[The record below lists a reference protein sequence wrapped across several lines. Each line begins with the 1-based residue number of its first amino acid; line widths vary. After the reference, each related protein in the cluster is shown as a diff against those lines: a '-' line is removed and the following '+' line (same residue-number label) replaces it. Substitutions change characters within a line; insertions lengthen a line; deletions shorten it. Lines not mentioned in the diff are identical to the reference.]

1 MAPLPP
7 LRDGGCALPIC
18 PFGRACHPLISD
30 APDCKCSPGRLRFWV
45 VWASCPGAAAPISI
59 HAPRAGRDCFQN
71 NQMCFFL
78 DFSIHAPRVGRDVNS
93 TPRYSPK
100 YNFNPRAPCGARQ
113 ASRGRCSRA
122 QDFNP
127 RAPCGARPSAASAR
141 TIAVLF
147 KSTRPVWGATSVIFY
162 DDQGYNISIHA
173 PRVGRDRRSR
183 PCRCW
188 EPRISIHAPRV
199 GRDAPASAT
208 SEPSAAF
215 QSTRPVWG
223 ATSPSSDDTSAAE
236 ISIHAPR
243 VGRDPRTLLFS
254 PFPVKFQSTR
264 PVWGATVIRHDCP
277 SLLKFQ
283 STRPVWGAT
292 SYRSTITFRFQFQST
307 RPVWGATFLAWA
319 LTNKQINFNPR
330 APCGAR
336 PSYLS
341 DQTGSGYFNPRAPC
355 GARLSFT
362 WDHDITFERFQSTR
376 PVWGATSRSIFG

>member
-1 MAPLPP
+1 M
-7 LRDGGCALPIC
+7 GGASVPI
-18 PFGRACHPLISD
+18 
-30 APDCKCSPGRLRFWV
+30 
-45 VWASCPGAAAPISI
+45 
-59 HAPRAGRDCFQN
+59 FQ
-71 NQMCFFL
+71 
-78 DFSIHAPRVGRDVNS
+78 
-93 TPRYSPK
+93 
-100 YNFNPRAPCGARQ
+100 
-113 ASRGRCSRA
+113 
-122 QDFNP
+122 
-127 RAPCGARPSAASAR
+127 
-141 TIAVLF
+141 
-147 KSTRPVWGATSVIFY
+147 STRPVWGATSVIFY

-336 PSYLS
+336 PDRLNRLPVIRNFNPRAPC
-341 DQTGSGYFNPRAPC
+341 GARPLRRLPALLVRYFNPRAPC
-355 GARLSFT
+355 GARLSVPSVS
-362 WDHDITFERFQSTR
+362 IGSQLFQSTR
-376 PVWGATSRSIFG
+376 PVWGATVATVDSGNAR